1 MASRNRKR
9 YVAAI
14 SSTALG
20 KAAERSRS
28 ELQQERRRVMP
39 ALPAATPRV
48 KRSTKRHQSRQNPE
62 A

>member
-1 MASRNRKR
+1 MGSRGRKR

-14 SSTALG
+14 SSTALR

-28 ELQQERRRVMP
+28 ELQERRRVMP